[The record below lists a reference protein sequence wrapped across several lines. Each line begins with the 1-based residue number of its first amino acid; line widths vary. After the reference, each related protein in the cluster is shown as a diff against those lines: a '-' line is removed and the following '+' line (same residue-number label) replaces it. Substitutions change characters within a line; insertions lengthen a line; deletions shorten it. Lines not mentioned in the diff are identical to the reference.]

1 MKFRKKNHK
10 NESEVYTDSLN
21 DILFILL
28 MLFLIVSTVAN
39 PNIVKVANP
48 KGSKNTKAKQDI
60 VITIDK
66 DQNYFLGQNKIPKES
81 IDSVLSAEIRRF
93 RRTPTDTPTVVINA
107 DTSAYYGDVYR
118 IIRLATKDTARAVAM
133 VK

>member
-1 MKFRKKNHK
+1 MKFRKKGHK

-28 MLFLIVSTVAN
+28 MLFLIVSTAAN

-81 IDSVLSAEIRRF
+81 IDSVLAMEIRRF
-93 RRTPTDTPTVVINA
+93 RRHPLDTPTVVINA

>member
-1 MKFRKKNHK
+1 MRMKFRKKSHK

-60 VITIDK
+60 VITLDK
-66 DQNYFLGQNKIPKES
+66 DQNYFLGQNKFPKKALTLFYQLRFAGSEA
-81 IDSVLSAEIRRF
+81 SAGY
-93 RRTPTDTPTVVINA
+93 A
-107 DTSAYYGDVYR
+107 DGGD
-118 IIRLATKDTARAVAM
+118 
-133 VK
+133 